1 MGNIESRIEKLE
13 QAMGQAQEAPNMTLQ
28 FIRPEDKFCCAYRR
42 LKTGEEVVQRD
53 NESDADFVARAQA
66 AGFGGI
72 DHES

>member
-1 MGNIESRIEKLE
+1 MANLESRIEKLE
-13 QAMGQAQEAPNMTLQ
+13 QVIGQHGSPDVTLQ

-53 NESDADFVARAQA
+53 NESNAEFVARAQA
-66 AGFGGI
+66 AGFGGA